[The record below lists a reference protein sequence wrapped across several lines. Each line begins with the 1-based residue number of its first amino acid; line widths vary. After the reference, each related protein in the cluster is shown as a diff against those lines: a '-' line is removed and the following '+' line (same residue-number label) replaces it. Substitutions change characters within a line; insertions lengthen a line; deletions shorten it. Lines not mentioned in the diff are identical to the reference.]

1 MYCWGVKFVAM
12 FFGNFIYA
20 RRSIVPT
27 FVGQQKEYPRLS
39 NLVIPGTCVRTET
52 LFNAS
57 IKRIYKYTSMIN

>member
-20 RRSIVPT
+20 RRSIIRT

-39 NLVIPGTCVRTET
+39 NHVTPDTCVGIET
-52 LFNAS
+52 FYN
-57 IKRIYKYTSMIN
+57 T